1 LKRFSKNHK
10 VVSRGRQPGRG
21 TLGRTLRA
29 GVVFILAALLWP
41 PCVTGQQGPS
51 EYQVKAAFLFNF
63 GKFVEWPES
72 TYASP
77 KSPFSICV
85 LGEDPFG
92 AALDQT
98 LHGKVI
104 ANRPVSVSRVK
115 DAAPAQHCQIVFVSS
130 SEKLHLATIFA
141 SFRGSNALLVGE
153 TDGFA
158 AAGGAIQFT
167 LEENHIRFAINPEA
181 IRRAGLQI
189 SSRLLALA
197 RIVHD
202 EPNGGKA

>member
-1 LKRFSKNHK
+1 M
-10 VVSRGRQPGRG
+10 
-21 TLGRTLRA
+21 RA
-29 GVVFILAALLWP
+29 GGAFALAALLWP
-41 PCVTGQQGPS
+41 PCVSGQGTS

-63 GKFVEWPES
+63 GKFVEWPQAS
-72 TYASP
+72 YASA

-104 ANRPVSVSRVK
+104 ADRQVSVLRTK
-115 DAAPAQHCQIVFVSS
+115 DAASAQHCQIVFVSS
-130 SEKLHLATIFA
+130 SEKSHLATTFA

-158 AAGGAIQFT
+158 ASGGAIQFT
-167 LEENHIRFAINPEA
+167 LEDNHIRFAINPDA
-181 IRRAGLQI
+181 IRRAGLQV
-189 SSRLLALA
+189 SSQLLALA
-197 RIVHD
+197 KIVRD
-202 EPNGGKA
+202 ERSGGKT

>member
-1 LKRFSKNHK
+1 LRRSSKNQRRALRGWQ
-10 VVSRGRQPGRG
+10 SGRGR
-21 TLGRTLRA
+21 LGRTVRA
-29 GVVFILAALLWP
+29 GGAFVLAALLWP
-41 PCVTGQQGPS
+41 PCVSGQGTS

-63 GKFVEWPES
+63 GKFVEWPQAS
-72 TYASP
+72 YASA

-104 ANRPVSVSRVK
+104 ANRPVSVLRMK
-115 DAAPAQHCQIVFVSS
+115 DAASAQHCQIVFVSS
-130 SEKLHLATIFA
+130 SEKSHLATTFA

-158 AAGGAIQFT
+158 ASGGAIQFT
-167 LEENHIRFAINPEA
+167 LEDNHIRFAINPDA
-181 IRRAGLQI
+181 IRRAGLQV
-189 SSRLLALA
+189 SSQLLALA
-197 RIVHD
+197 KIVRD
-202 EPNGGKA
+202 ERSGGKT